1 MNNLILIN
9 DIQTI
14 INIKNKINES
24 NSVKSS
30 IFSRHNIVDFKK
42 NEFVFEKNTSKYNII
57 SKGTLLFCIGGVMAS
72 FFCSS
77 FILLLLFIT
86 GTLISVLA
94 DIFITVFNNNNSLL
108 MTHEDYVDLSKIL
121 TKEEI
126 KTLIEFYTQHGIKGR
141 IDEHDYRFNLADL
154 YEPFEAEYAV
164 KPEILKVIKETRF
177 DNYLESLY

>member
-1 MNNLILIN
+1 MNNLVLIN
-9 DIQTI
+9 DIQAI

-24 NSVKSS
+24 DSVKNS
-30 IFSRHNIVDFKK
+30 IFSRHNIVDLNK
-42 NEFVFEKNTSKYNII
+42 NGFVFEKNDSKYNVIC
-57 SKGTLLFCIGGVMAS
+57 KACVLFCICGVIFSGFYDS
-72 FFCSS
+72 FPF
-77 FILLLLFIT
+77 FLLFMMGI
-86 GTLISVLA
+86 LFSALS

-141 IDEHDYRFNLADL
+141 IDEHDYCFNLADL

>member
-1 MNNLILIN
+1 MNNSVLIN
-9 DIQTI
+9 DIQAV
-14 INIKNKINES
+14 INTKNKIND
-24 NSVKSS
+24 NDSVKNS
-30 IFSRHNIVDFKK
+30 IFKRHNIINLNK
-42 NEFVFEKNTSKYNII
+42 NGFVFGKNTSKYNLI
-57 SKGTLLFCIGGVMAS
+57 SKGCIVSCIAGGIFSIFYDSIALFLLFSIG
-72 FFCSS
+72 
-77 FILLLLFIT
+77 I
-86 GTLISVLA
+86 LISILA
-94 DIFITVFNNNNSLL
+94 DIFMTVFNNNNSLL